1 MSAVFLI
8 IGLFIIGWRRKR
20 ALRASL
26 GEPALFQALAT
37 PASRS
42 IQASELVF
50 ACLTV
55 IFTMLAVAQR
65 GVSTPAPD
73 DTEDAIDVIA
83 VIDVSM
89 SMAAEDY
96 GRQSRLERGKEALL
110 RLFPRLQ
117 PGSRVGLVT
126 FAGTSFRQADLTED
140 FAALTFILQHWVKV
154 DSIPVGGSA
163 IAAALETAIAAF
175 EQNDR
180 RKWLLLL
187 SDGADWEDT
196 LMTVALQA
204 QRQRIAIVSAGLGNP
219 APARIPQYDRHG
231 VFQGYMA
238 HDGQILTTALN
249 ERTLHYLARET
260 GGRYLRIQSAAEL
273 AKFFSAPETATVAA
287 LHLGGR
293 FQGFLFLALLSLTAM
308 ILCERGRPAISRR
321 STRRQHLP
329 ARSLRQRWLLGEA
342 PRHRQQ

>member
-1 MSAVFLI
+1 M
-8 IGLFIIGWRRKR
+8 
-20 ALRASL
+20 
-26 GEPALFQALAT
+26 E
-37 PASRS
+37 
-42 IQASELVF
+42 F
-50 ACLTV
+50 ADP
-55 IFTMLAVAQR
+55 TMLAVAQLD
-65 GVSTPAPD
+65 VSTPAPD
-73 DTEDAIDVIA
+73 DTEDAIDIIA

-96 GRQSRLERGKEALL
+96 GMQSRLERGKEALL

-140 FAALTFILQHWVKV
+140 FAALKFILQHWVKA

-187 SDGADWEDT
+187 SDGADWEDHQ
-196 LMTVALQA
+196 LMTVALHA
-204 QRQRIAIVSAGLGNP
+204 QRQHIAVVSAGLGNL

-238 HDGQILTTALN
+238 HDGQVLTTVLN

-260 GGRYLRIQSAAEL
+260 DGQYLRIQSGAEL
-273 AKFFSAPETATVAA
+273 AKFFSAPETATVAS
-287 LHLGGR
+287 LHLGR
-293 FQGFLFLALLSLTAM
+293 AFQSFLFLALLSLAAM
-308 ILCERGRPAISRR
+308 ILCERGRPAIFRH
-321 STRRQHLP
+321 STRRPPLP
-329 ARSLRQRWLLGEA
+329 TRNLRQRWLVGEA
-342 PRHRQQ
+342 ARHRQQ